1 MGKKKST
8 VGEGRNFNQT
18 SVHIITKCKK
28 ECRRQTK
35 TMAAA
40 RRVGRNPRD
49 MAERGSCKD
58 GVENLAEVL
67 LGSKNMQEMLI
78 R

>member
-1 MGKKKST
+1 MGKKKKST
-8 VGEGRNFNQT
+8 VGEGQNFNQASALLT
-18 SVHIITKCKK
+18 TEH
-28 ECRRQTK
+28 RNNHRQQLLATAK
-35 TMAAA
+35 
-40 RRVGRNPRD
+40 RVGRNPRD